1 MPLFLTHLSNLEVCL
16 VVYFVRTD
24 GTHDAHGSHGT
35 DDTHGAHGTHGR
47 HGTHGTYGTHG
58 AYGTHGGGERLFWQ
72 CWAKAFCKHIRQ
84 WEN

>member
-35 DDTHGAHGTHGR
+35 DDTHGAHGTHGTFLHSANFFTR
-47 HGTHGTYGTHG
+47 PTFLLSHFFTHTT
-58 AYGTHGGGERLFWQ
+58 F
-72 CWAKAFCKHIRQ
+72 
-84 WEN
+84 